1 GADNDKVDLVVTNRA
16 LQDSPLAQDIRAILA
31 DNDRK
36 RPRVLRRTIELDEH
50 AALALGARGSAQLA
64 FVAAEPIFDDFGD
77 VFAALIAHRS
87 LRSREPTLEEFSRLE
102 GAGLAVLVG
111 EESIS

>member
-1 GADNDKVDLVVTNRA
+1 MVPGASRRA
-16 LQDSPLAQDIRAILA
+16 RQRRNTSRARSDSRAA
-31 DNDRK
+31 
-36 RPRVLRRTIELDEH
+36 RVLRRTIELDEH

-87 LRSREPTLEEFSRLE
+87 LRSREPTLED
-102 GAGLAVLVG
+102 GTN
-111 EESIS
+111 